1 MAGEQGFEPRYHGP
15 EPCVLPLDDSPK
27 IGPYYTPCEIKFKT
41 YPRPAA
47 SLPGSSAIVIKCR
60 WKGVLMKR
68 MLLLFLLLA
77 PALMAAQRQVFIE
90 TVGEEW

>member
-1 MAGEQGFEPRYHGP
+1 
-15 EPCVLPLDDSPK
+15 
-27 IGPYYTPCEIKFKT
+27 
-41 YPRPAA
+41 
-47 SLPGSSAIVIKCR
+47 
-60 WKGVLMKR
+60 MKR